1 MRERRRRK
9 KEGREREERK
19 KEEKLEGSRK
29 NKIIKEKR
37 EGECKHINKI
47 NHKRILNKDL
57 QSILSKDYNSLNK
70 SIRSTNCPN
79 DILRE

>member
-1 MRERRRRK
+1 MRKRRRRK
-9 KEGREREERK
+9 KEGRER
-19 KEEKLEGSRK
+19 KEEELEGSRK

-37 EGECKHINKI
+37 EGECKHINII